1 MKFFN
6 LASTAI
12 LFFGITASADMR
24 PTIVGGTEAAPGE
37 FPYIVSLHEGMGH
50 ICGGS
55 LIKKNWV
62 LTAGHCVAGTRISK
76 VLIGLHDQNKTGNA
90 ESIAPKRIIR
100 HPQYNA
106 STTDY
111 DFALIELSRDSS
123 FEPVEYNTTE
133 ITISDKVGEQIMSTT
148 AGWGETN
155 QVGVLSLGHR
165 ASATKLQRVDVP
177 LASTELCLQGYPKQI
192 TDRMICAGFVAGKK
206 DACFG
211 DSGGPLIV
219 KDANTG
225 APVLVGVVS
234 WGEGC
239 ARPNKLGVYS
249 KVNAVHQWIS
259 TTAQ

>member
-1 MKFFN
+1 MKLFN
-6 LASTAI
+6 LASMAI
-12 LFFGITASADMR
+12 LSFSLSASADFR

-37 FPYIVSLHEGMGH
+37 FPYIVSLHESYGH

-62 LTAGHCVAGTRISK
+62 LTAGHCVTGTRISK
-76 VLIGLHDQNKTGNA
+76 VLIGLHDQNKTTTA
-90 ESIAPKRIIR
+90 ETIKPKRIIR

-106 STTDY
+106 NTTDY
-111 DFALIELSRDSS
+111 DFALIELEKDSTYAPIE
-123 FEPVEYNTTE
+123 FNTTE
-133 ITISDKVGEQIMSTT
+133 IAISDKVGEQIMSTT

-155 QVGVLSLGHR
+155 QVGVLSLGVR
-165 ASATKLQRVDVP
+165 ASATRLQRVDVP
-177 LASTELCLQGYPKQI
+177 LATSTLCGQGYPGMI
-192 TDRMICAGFVAGKK
+192 TDRMICAGYPAGKK

-225 APVLVGVVS
+225 EPVLVGVVS

-249 KVNAVHQWIS
+249 KISSVHQWIT

>member
-12 LFFGITASADMR
+12 LFFAFTATADMK
-24 PTIVGGTEAAPGE
+24 PTIVGGTEAAPNE
-37 FPYIVSLHEGMGH
+37 FPYIVSLHESYGH

-76 VLIGLHDQNKTGNA
+76 VLIGLHDQNKTGTA
-90 ESIAPKRIIR
+90 EVIKPKRIIR

-111 DFALIELSRDSS
+111 DFALIELERNSS

-133 ITISDKVGEQIMSTT
+133 ISISDKQGEQIMSTT

-155 QVGVLSLGHR
+155 QMGVLSLGNR
-165 ASATKLQRVDVP
+165 ASATRLQRVDVP
-177 LASTELCLQGYPKQI
+177 LASTTLCSQGYPNNI
-192 TDRMICAGFVAGKK
+192 TDRMICAGYVEGKK

-239 ARPNKLGVYS
+239 ARAGKLGVYS
-249 KVNAVHQWIS
+249 KVNAVAQWIA
-259 TTAQ
+259 TNAQ